1 MRLRLLQALEEASEA
16 EMTAHSYL
24 YDSLSED
31 SEMLALFGRQLLA
44 NHRELRSELTSLVDE
59 SRTLRRQLGTMD
71 DEEE

>member
-24 YDSLSED
+24 YDSLSD